1 MKRRTCK
8 LRTNRCWEF
17 GPTSWTNSSKI
28 DGWFMIVPCHEVRA
42 EKKNLLTTSVFV
54 GYWMVLVLE
63 AQFVYN
69 VVRQLLRLEV
79 KNLKFAKPGT
89 GDSFWKSTCSGS
101 KWSFLGVAIMDTS
114 VVCWLQTCFLSGG
127 GDYFRYHQLRKIKME
142 EIMRPNE
149 TTRGNKLNKGPILLE
164 PWTSDQSSSC
174 HRHVGR
180 RIRREDSAVGGCV
193 KGPLGSS
200 KQCKVVLST
209 FELIGGVFVVA

>member
-1 MKRRTCK
+1 MKKRTCK

-17 GPTSWTNSSKI
+17 GPTSWTNGIKI
-28 DGWFMIVPCHEVRA
+28 DGWFMIVPSDEVGA
-42 EKKNLLTTSVFV
+42 EKNESANDRCFC
-54 GYWMVLVLE
+54 WVLILK

-69 VVRQLLRLEV
+69 VVRQLLGLEV
-79 KNLKFAKPGT
+79 KNLKFAKPGI

-114 VVCWLQTCFLSGG
+114 VVCWLQTCFLSG

-164 PWTSDQSSSC
+164 PWTSL
-174 HRHVGR
+174 RHVTG
-180 RIRREDSAVGGCV
+180 
-193 KGPLGSS
+193 
-200 KQCKVVLST
+200 T
-209 FELIGGVFVVA
+209 